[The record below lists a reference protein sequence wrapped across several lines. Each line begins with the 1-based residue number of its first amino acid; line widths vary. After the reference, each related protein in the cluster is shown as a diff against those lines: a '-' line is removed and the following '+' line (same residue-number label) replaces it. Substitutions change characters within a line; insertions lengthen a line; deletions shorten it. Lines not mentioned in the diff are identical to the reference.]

1 MRRKI
6 EPDQIAGIRHILAGY
21 HSSLPSGAPQSVSV
35 WRFAAVISR
44 MRSLSF
50 EVPFFLRILT
60 VPEPSTD
67 NSRLSPGRSLAASAT
82 FLGIR
87 TAMLL
92 PHFATC
98 VFTARTPC
106 RYKANTQGTPRSL
119 RQLDRHAVGGFL
131 AGAQGAF
138 TGDAVEI
145 VAAQAKREIPTGE
158 ACAQRSHLAQS
169 PGRKLGDADIPSY
182 KMHKKHLAAAFR
194 EGPFH
199 NFAGL

>member
-1 MRRKI
+1 MFANNRTSDARPRREVHFECIALHKARGGADDRKTRLLVVAPARKNHSRPAPRLFPARLRRKI

-21 HSSLPSGAPQSVSV
+21 HSSLPSGAPRSVSV
-35 WRFAAVISR
+35 WGFAAAISR

-67 NSRLSPGRSLAASAT
+67 NFRLSPGRSLAASAT

-98 VFTARTPC
+98 VFTARHSLQIQSNYA
-106 RYKANTQGTPRSL
+106 RHTQVT
-119 RQLDRHAVGGFL
+119 
-131 AGAQGAF
+131 
-138 TGDAVEI
+138 
-145 VAAQAKREIPTGE
+145 
-158 ACAQRSHLAQS
+158 S
-169 PGRKLGDADIPSY
+169 PA
-182 KMHKKHLAAAFR
+182 
-194 EGPFH
+194 
-199 NFAGL
+199 